1 MDISQGILIA
11 AGGVATGLL
20 VARWWFTSGKTESAP
35 TTPTAQTPPLPTP
48 ENGTH
53 TPMVVQRVLDAL
65 DEAVLVVKPDKTI
78 ILANL
83 ACRKFF
89 PTVPDPVGRR
99 LPGIAIDSRLDD
111 LVNKCL
117 ADGSPADVQLQGG
130 PTGDSIW
137 RIDVAPLLNSG
148 EDARMVRL
156 LLRDE
161 TEQVR
166 TEQIRREFV
175 ANASHELRT
184 PLAIVHGYIESLL
197 DGAMDDPEMARRFLK
212 TSRRHTE
219 RMSRLIED
227 MLAVSKLESG
237 DAALL
242 RIKPFSLKKCL
253 LRVVQ
258 HLATLTEQRQ
268 ANIEIEIE
276 PAVARWSGDRFYWE
290 QVFFNL
296 LENALKNN
304 PQPGLKVRI
313 IARQESDG
321 GASLMVEDNGIGI
334 PKASL
339 PFIFKRFYRV
349 QKDHSN
355 DDVPGTGLG
364 LSIVKRA
371 VEAHGASISVESQP
385 GQRTCFIIRLPAIG
399 IARGDETD
407 TTENEAD
414 SLATEK

>member
-1 MDISQGILIA
+1 MDISEGLLIA
-11 AGGVATGLL
+11 VAGMAAGAI
-20 VARWWFTSGKTESAP
+20 VARWWMAGQKKEPAP
-35 TTPTAQTPPLPTP
+35 APFEPPVPLPAP

-53 TPMVVQRVLDAL
+53 PPLVVQRVLDAL

-78 ILANL
+78 MLANV

-89 PTVPDPVGRR
+89 PSAPDPVGRR

-111 LVNKCL
+111 LVTNCL
-117 ADGSPADVQLQGG
+117 ADGSAAEVELQGG

-137 RIDVAPLLNSG
+137 HVDVAPLSG
-148 EDARMVRL
+148 SGDDTRMVRL

-161 TEQVR
+161 TERVR

-197 DGAMDDPEMARRFLK
+197 DGAMDDPEMTRQFLK

-219 RMSRLIED
+219 RMGRLIED
-227 MLAVSKLESG
+227 MLAISKLESG
-237 DAALL
+237 DSVLL

-253 LRVVQ
+253 LRVTQ

-268 ANIEIEIE
+268 ATIEIDID
-276 PAVARWSGDRFYWE
+276 PTVARWSGDRFYWE

-296 LENALKNN
+296 VENALKNN

-313 IARQESDG
+313 IARPEADG
-321 GASLMVEDNGIGI
+321 GASLQVEDNGTGI
-334 PKASL
+334 PKAAL

-355 DDVPGTGLG
+355 EVPGTGLG

-385 GQRTCFIIRLPAIG
+385 GQRTCFTIRLPAIA
-399 IARGDETD
+399 IVRGETSEG
-407 TTENEAD
+407 TEESDPKA
-414 SLATEK
+414 

>member
-1 MDISQGILIA
+1 MDISEGLLIA
-11 AGGVATGLL
+11 VIGMAAGALA
-20 VARWWFTSGKTESAP
+20 ARWWLAGPKQAP
-35 TTPTAQTPPLPTP
+35 VATAPAAPEPAPAP

-53 TPMVVQRVLDAL
+53 PPMVVQRVLDAL

-78 ILANL
+78 MLANS

-89 PTVPDPVGRR
+89 PSAPDLVGRR

-111 LVNKCL
+111 LVTKCL
-117 ADGSPADVQLQGG
+117 AGGSPAEVELQGG

-137 RIDVAPLLNSG
+137 RVDVAPLSG
-148 EDARMVRL
+148 AGDDTRMVRL

-161 TEQVR
+161 TERVR

-197 DGAMDDPEMARRFLK
+197 DGAMEDPEMTRQFLK

-219 RMSRLIED
+219 RMGRLIED
-227 MLAVSKLESG
+227 MLAISKLESG
-237 DAALL
+237 DSVLL

-253 LRVVQ
+253 LRVTQ
-258 HLATLTEQRQ
+258 HLASLAEQRQ
-268 ANIEIEIE
+268 ATIEMDID

-296 LENALKNN
+296 VENALKNN

-313 IARQESDG
+313 IARPEADG
-321 GASLMVEDNGIGI
+321 GASLLVEDDGIGI
-334 PKASL
+334 PKAAL

-355 DDVPGTGLG
+355 EVPGTGLG

-371 VEAHGASISVESQP
+371 VEAHGAGISVESQP
-385 GQRTCFIIRLPAIG
+385 GQRTCFTIRLPASG
-399 IARGDETD
+399 IANAEETAE
-407 TTENEAD
+407 TERA
-414 SLATEK
+414 

>member
-1 MDISQGILIA
+1 MDISEGLLIA
-11 AGGVATGLL
+11 VIGMAAGALA
-20 VARWWFTSGKTESAP
+20 ARWWLAGPKQASAAP
-35 TTPTAQTPPLPTP
+35 APAAPAPAP

-53 TPMVVQRVLDAL
+53 PPMVVQRVLDAL

-78 ILANL
+78 MLANS

-89 PTVPDPVGRR
+89 PSAPDLVGRR

-111 LVNKCL
+111 LVTKCL
-117 ADGSPADVQLQGG
+117 AGGSPSEVELQGG

-137 RIDVAPLLNSG
+137 RVDVAPLSG
-148 EDARMVRL
+148 AGDDTRMVRL

-161 TEQVR
+161 TERVR

-197 DGAMDDPEMARRFLK
+197 DGAMEDPEMTRQFLK

-219 RMSRLIED
+219 RMGRLIED
-227 MLAVSKLESG
+227 MLAISKLESG
-237 DAALL
+237 DSVLL

-253 LRVVQ
+253 LRVTQ
-258 HLATLTEQRQ
+258 HLASLAEQRQ
-268 ANIEIEIE
+268 ATIEMDID

-296 LENALKNN
+296 VENALKNN

-313 IARQESDG
+313 IARPEADG
-321 GASLMVEDNGIGI
+321 GASLLVEDDGIGI
-334 PKASL
+334 PKAAL

-355 DDVPGTGLG
+355 EVPGTGLG

-371 VEAHGASISVESQP
+371 VEAHGAGISVESQP
-385 GQRTCFIIRLPAIG
+385 GQRTCFTIRLPASG
-399 IARGDETD
+399 IANAEEPAET
-407 TTENEAD
+407 ERA
-414 SLATEK
+414 

>member
-1 MDISQGILIA
+1 MDLSEGLLIA
-11 AGGVATGLL
+11 ALGMAAGAL
-20 VARWWFTSGKTESAP
+20 VARWWFAGRKNDPSAASMAP
-35 TTPTAQTPPLPTP
+35 VAPPVAPDHEVQPPL
-48 ENGTH
+48 
-53 TPMVVQRVLDAL
+53 VVQRVLDAL
-65 DEAVLVVKPDKTI
+65 DEAVLVVKSDKTI
-78 ILANL
+78 ILANV

-89 PTVPDPVGRR
+89 PSAPDPVGRR

-111 LVNKCL
+111 LVTNCL
-117 ADGSPADVQLQGG
+117 ADGSPADVELQGG

-137 RIDVAPLLNSG
+137 RLDVAPLLASG
-148 EDARMVRL
+148 DGTRMVRL

-161 TEQVR
+161 TERAR

-197 DGAMDDPEMARRFLK
+197 DGAMDDPELTRRFLK

-219 RMSRLIED
+219 RMGRLIED

-253 LRVVQ
+253 LRVTQ
-258 HLATLTEQRQ
+258 HLASLTEQRQ
-268 ANIEIEIE
+268 AAIEIDID
-276 PAVARWSGDRFYWE
+276 PTVARWSGDRFYWE

-296 LENALKNN
+296 VENALKNN

-313 IARQESDG
+313 SARPENDG
-321 GASLMVEDNGIGI
+321 GATLQIEDNGIGI

-349 QKDHSN
+349 QKDHSS

-371 VEAHGASISVESQP
+371 VEAHGAGISVESQP
-385 GQRTCFIIRLPAIG
+385 GQRTCFTIRVPAIG
-399 IARGDETD
+399 IARGGES
-407 TTENEAD
+407 ED
-414 SLATEK
+414 SEREGEPESR

>member
-1 MDISQGILIA
+1 MDISEGILIA
-11 AGGVATGLL
+11 VAGMAAGAIAV
-20 VARWWFTSGKTESAP
+20 RWWMAGQKQEHPSSVLAP
-35 TTPTAQTPPLPTP
+35 KASEPAP
-48 ENGTH
+48 ENGAH
-53 TPMVVQRVLDAL
+53 PPVVVQRVLDAL

-78 ILANL
+78 MLANA

-89 PTVPDPVGRR
+89 PSAPDLVGRR

-111 LVNKCL
+111 LVTNCL
-117 ADGSPADVQLQGG
+117 ANGTAAEAELQGG

-137 RIDVAPLLNSG
+137 RVAVAPLSG
-148 EDARMVRL
+148 AGDDSRMVRL

-161 TEQVR
+161 TERVR

-197 DGAMDDPEMARRFLK
+197 DGAMDDPDMTRQFLK

-219 RMSRLIED
+219 RMGRLIED
-227 MLAVSKLESG
+227 MLAISKLESG
-237 DAALL
+237 DSVLL
-242 RIKPFSLKKCL
+242 RIKPFSLRKCL
-253 LRVVQ
+253 LRVTQ
-258 HLATLTEQRQ
+258 HLASLAEQRQ
-268 ANIEIEIE
+268 ATIEMDID

-296 LENALKNN
+296 VENALKNN
-304 PQPGLKVRI
+304 PEPGLKIRI
-313 IARQESDG
+313 LARPEAEG
-321 GASLMVEDNGIGI
+321 GASLQVEDNGIGI
-334 PKASL
+334 PKAAL

-355 DDVPGTGLG
+355 EVPGTGLG

-385 GQRTCFIIRLPAIG
+385 GQRTCFTIRIPAIG
-399 IARGDETD
+399 IARGEAVEATSDPDTD
-407 TTENEAD
+407 P
-414 SLATEK
+414 